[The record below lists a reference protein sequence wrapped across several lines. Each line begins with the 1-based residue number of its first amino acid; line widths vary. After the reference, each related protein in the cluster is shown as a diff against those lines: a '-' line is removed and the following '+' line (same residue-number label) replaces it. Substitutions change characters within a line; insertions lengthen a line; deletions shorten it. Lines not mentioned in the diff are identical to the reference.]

1 MQVRFYIRIC
11 FCLQSYLATLW
22 SSTRMGLAWWWKN
35 ERIEEWKTTYTF
47 DQGYKW
53 SKKWFCFIAVSH
65 FSICPRLDQSLDI
78 SCLTV
83 CFRWLIEN
91 GEAVLY
97 LYEIQLISSA
107 CRMGLGTKL
116 MKLVEK
122 MASKTRMSKVVLTV
136 LVGNTAAIEFYRKLG
151 YTNNEKM
158 PGKCSYR
165 ILSKNVKSNPEMELK
180 YTA

>member
-1 MQVRFYIRIC
+1 M
-11 FCLQSYLATLW
+11 
-22 SSTRMGLAWWWKN
+22 
-35 ERIEEWKTTYTF
+35 
-47 DQGYKW
+47 
-53 SKKWFCFIAVSH
+53 WFCFIEVNNHIHSTICYNCNDNDYFTVS
-65 FSICPRLDQSLDI
+65 
-78 SCLTV
+78 
-83 CFRWLIEN
+83 FRWLIEN

-97 LYEIQLISSA
+97 LYEIQLISLA

-165 ILSKNVKSNPEMELK
+165 ILSKNVKTNPEIELK

>member
-1 MQVRFYIRIC
+1 M
-11 FCLQSYLATLW
+11 
-22 SSTRMGLAWWWKN
+22 
-35 ERIEEWKTTYTF
+35 
-47 DQGYKW
+47 
-53 SKKWFCFIAVSH
+53 WFCFIEVNNH
-65 FSICPRLDQSLDI
+65 IDGTICNNCNHNDYFTKS
-78 SCLTV
+78 
-83 CFRWLIEN
+83 FRWLIEN

-97 LYEIQLISSA
+97 LYEIQLISLA
-107 CRMGLGTKL
+107 CRLGLGTKL

-165 ILSKNVKSNPEMELK
+165 ILSKNVKTDPEIELK

>member
-1 MQVRFYIRIC
+1 M
-11 FCLQSYLATLW
+11 
-22 SSTRMGLAWWWKN
+22 
-35 ERIEEWKTTYTF
+35 
-47 DQGYKW
+47 
-53 SKKWFCFIAVSH
+53 WFCFTEVNNHIGG
-65 FSICPRLDQSLDI
+65 
-78 SCLTV
+78 TV
-83 CFRWLIEN
+83 CNNCNINDYFIESFRWLIEN

-97 LYEIQLISSA
+97 LYEIQLISLA

-165 ILSKNVKSNPEMELK
+165 ILSKNVKTNPEIELK

>member
-1 MQVRFYIRIC
+1 MVIVRPCPTFQKFYGTR
-11 FCLQSYLATLW
+11 TL
-22 SSTRMGLAWWWKN
+22 
-35 ERIEEWKTTYTF
+35 
-47 DQGYKW
+47 
-53 SKKWFCFIAVSH
+53 VSNNCNDNGG
-65 FSICPRLDQSLDI
+65 F
-78 SCLTV
+78 TV
-83 CFRWLIEN
+83 SFRWLIEN

-97 LYEIQLISSA
+97 LYEIQLISLA
-107 CRMGLGTKL
+107 CRIGLGTKL

-165 ILSKNVKSNPEMELK
+165 ILSKNVKTNPEIELK

>member
-1 MQVRFYIRIC
+1 MILRFVIQWGCVFPLVIWSEFRIGHYSEDNHREDAPH
-11 FCLQSYLATLW
+11 FNCLDVD
-22 SSTRMGLAWWWKN
+22 
-35 ERIEEWKTTYTF
+35 F
-47 DQGYKW
+47 
-53 SKKWFCFIAVSH
+53 
-65 FSICPRLDQSLDI
+65 
-78 SCLTV
+78 TV
-83 CFRWLIEN
+83 FFRWLIEN

-97 LYEIQLISSA
+97 LYEIQLVTLA
-107 CRMGLGTKL
+107 CRIGLGTKL

-136 LVGNTAAIEFYRKLG
+136 LVGNTVAIEFYRKLG

-165 ILSKNVKSNPEMELK
+165 ILSKNVKTDPEIELK

>member
-1 MQVRFYIRIC
+1 MLVRSRDPPGPRT
-11 FCLQSYLATLW
+11 ANN
-22 SSTRMGLAWWWKN
+22 GN
-35 ERIEEWKTTYTF
+35 
-47 DQGYKW
+47 DNGD
-53 SKKWFCFIAVSH
+53 FI
-65 FSICPRLDQSLDI
+65 I
-78 SCLTV
+78 S
-83 CFRWLIEN
+83 FRWLIEN

-97 LYEIQLISSA
+97 LYEIQLISLA

-165 ILSKNVKSNPEMELK
+165 ILSKNVKTNPEIELK

>member
-1 MQVRFYIRIC
+1 M
-11 FCLQSYLATLW
+11 
-22 SSTRMGLAWWWKN
+22 
-35 ERIEEWKTTYTF
+35 
-47 DQGYKW
+47 
-53 SKKWFCFIAVSH
+53 WFCFIEVNDH
-65 FSICPRLDQSLDI
+65 IDG
-78 SCLTV
+78 TV
-83 CFRWLIEN
+83 CNNCNHNDYFTESFRWLIEN

-97 LYEIQLISSA
+97 LYEIQLISLA

-165 ILSKNVKSNPEMELK
+165 ILSKNVKTNPEIELK